1 MLAHRLRHR
10 VEVQEQVELQDS
22 NTGAVSISWQ
32 TVWLDSNTSLESV
45 PAEVLTG
52 AGKETIEGDARQA
65 ETAARI
71 NMRWFPG
78 LTEAMRILWDGKVF
92 NIKTIETDATARREY
107 RLRCTAG
114 MNDGQ

>member
-10 VEVQEQVELQDS
+10 VTVQEQVHTQDS
-22 NTGAVSISWQ
+22 NTGAVSVDWETIIA
-32 TVWLDSNTSLESV
+32 DV

-52 AGKETIEGDARQA
+52 AGKETIEAGSRQG
-65 ETAARI
+65 EIAARI

-78 LTEAMRILWDGKVF
+78 LTQAMRILWDGNIY
-92 NIKTIETDATARREY
+92 NIKSIETDATARREY

-114 MNDGQ
+114 VNDGQ